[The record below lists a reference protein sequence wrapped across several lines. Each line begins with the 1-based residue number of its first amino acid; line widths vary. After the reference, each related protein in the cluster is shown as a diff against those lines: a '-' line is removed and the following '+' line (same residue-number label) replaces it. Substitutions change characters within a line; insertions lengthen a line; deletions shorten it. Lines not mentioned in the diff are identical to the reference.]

1 MKTQL
6 PRLGV
11 ATRPSLLAAIV
22 SLALGAHAL
31 GQVTPDRLYYGIDRE
46 VPMTV
51 KIPDAKKGDAAIQL
65 LEPSTFKVLATAPVT
80 AGAVNLATLFPTIW
94 TEKSPKLAYAQLVVG
109 TEPVGPA
116 VVLQPM
122 TSQPRAQ
129 IIYTEPRQP
138 HDQGRLVWSEVPD
151 VAKIYSGIRAYVD
164 KHIVMDTTLG
174 SIEIELRPD
183 VAPNTAWSFRHLAE
197 GGFYTDIKIHRIAK
211 NNGQGHPFVIQAG
224 DPNGSGAGGP
234 GFNIDL
240 EKSNLPHDFGIVS
253 MARTNSPDTGGSQF
267 FICLSREGTAFLDGP
282 YCSFAQC
289 VSGADTISKLATVD
303 TLPRSDTPVN
313 APKIKSAKLVD
324 APPYGKGPKTVT
336 KPNAEKP
343 TER

>member
-1 MKTQL
+1 MNNQL
-6 PRLGV
+6 SRLGV
-11 ATRPSLLAAIV
+11 ATRPSLIAAIV
-22 SLALGAHAL
+22 SFALGSSAL
-31 GQVTPDRLYYGIDRE
+31 AQVTPDRLYYGINRDM
-46 VPMTV
+46 PMTV

-65 LEPSTFKVLATAPVT
+65 LEPGTAKVLATAPVA
-80 AGAVNLATLFPTIW
+80 AGAVNLATLFPAIW

-122 TSQPRAQ
+122 TSQAHAQ
-129 IIYTEPRQP
+129 PS
-138 HDQGRLVWSEVPD
+138 GRGVVFPELPD
-151 VAKIYSGIRAYVD
+151 MAKTYSGIRAYVD
-164 KHIVMDTTLG
+164 KHIVMETTMG

-183 VAPNTAWSFRHLAE
+183 VAPNTAWNFRHLAE

-211 NNGQGHPFVIQAG
+211 NNGQGFPFVIQAG

-289 VSGADTISKLATVD
+289 VAGADTITKLATVD
-303 TLPRSDTPVN
+303 TLPNTDTPVN
-313 APKIKSAKLVD
+313 PPSIKSAKLVD
-324 APPYGKGPKTVT
+324 AQPYGKGPKTVT
-336 KPNAEKP
+336 KPEAEK
-343 TER
+343 TDR